1 MNRTR
6 NSAWNFAGGLIF
18 AFVSAATSLLATPWL
33 LQWLGAERLG
43 AFKALT
49 DWLGYLTFF
58 ELGLSGALMAALA
71 IRIGQDD
78 RTAVARMVAAG
89 LRAYCLITPVLLT
102 GGICLVAA
110 LPYVISLA
118 TLSPGELRIAGAIA
132 ILPVL
137 LTPLLTFRAL
147 AEARQR
153 SYLYWLLMAVQVL
166 VLTGL
171 SLLMAWAG
179 WGLVGQCLAFA
190 VAQVPTLIVLAWDGV
205 KAYSG
210 IWRALPDR
218 KDRAALWGLSWP
230 TFVHGLTDRVG
241 LAGDNI
247 IIAWVLGPAALV
259 SFYLTQQLATLAQSQ
274 LKGLSQATWAGLVEL
289 YAQEQHD
296 RFRLRLLELTH
307 MISGLGLAALG
318 PIAAYNQY
326 FVQFWVGRET
336 YAGTTVTGLA
346 CLNVFLWS
354 VYSLWG
360 WVLLGTG
367 HIRRWV
373 PFATV
378 STLVNISVSL
388 IGTFTLGMVGP
399 LLGTVTAL
407 LLITSWTL
415 PRVLNLVFEISP
427 WALWRAALVPL
438 RWGILYLA
446 VMWIVAKNRPP
457 RGWLEL
463 IIWIGIWTA
472 GGVSLWWKLSL
483 GKAERTEWYTRLR
496 RVVFLP

>member
-6 NSAWNFAGGLIF
+6 NSAWNFAGGLTF
-18 AFVSAATSLLATPWL
+18 AIVSAATSLLATPWL

-49 DWLGYLTFF
+49 DWLSYLTFL

-89 LRAYCLITPVLLT
+89 LHAYTLITPVMLS
-102 GGICLVAA
+102 GGICLVVA
-110 LPYVISLA
+110 LPYLLSPA
-118 TLSPGELRIAGAIA
+118 TLSRGELRMAGALA
-132 ILPVL
+132 ILPIL

-153 SYLYWLLMAVQVL
+153 SYLYWLLMSVQVL
-166 VLTGL
+166 LLTGL
-171 SLLMAWAG
+171 SLLMARAG
-179 WGLVGQCLAFA
+179 WGLIGQGLAYA
-190 VAQVPTLIVLAWDGV
+190 VAQVPTLIVLAWDGI
-205 KAYSG
+205 KAYSWT
-210 IWRALPDR
+210 WRASPNR
-218 KDRAALWGLSWP
+218 KDREALWGLSWP
-230 TFVHGLTDRVG
+230 TFIHGLTDRVG

-259 SFYLTQQLATLAQSQ
+259 SFYLTQQLSALAQSQ

-289 YAQEQHD
+289 YAQGEYN

-307 MISGLGLAALG
+307 LISGLGLAALG
-318 PIAAYNQY
+318 PIAAYNRY
-326 FVQFWVGRET
+326 FVEFWVGREN
-336 YAGTTVTGLA
+336 YAGMTVTGLA

-360 WVLLGTG
+360 WALLGTG

-373 PFATV
+373 PFATI

-388 IGTFTLGMVGP
+388 VGTFTLGVVGP
-399 LLGTVTAL
+399 LLGTITAL
-407 LLITSWTL
+407 LLITSWAL
-415 PRVLNLVFEISP
+415 PRILKLVFEISP
-427 WALWRAALVPL
+427 WALWRAALIPL

-446 VMWIVAKNRPP
+446 VMWIVARNRPP
-457 RGWLEL
+457 QGWLEL
-463 IIWIGIWTA
+463 IISMGIWTA

-483 GKAERTEWYTRLR
+483 GKAERTEWYTRIR